1 MLQTQEGPRAGGEEL
16 AQEDEQANSSSVPVS
31 LAREP
36 RRAVPSSGDSAL
48 LSVWGRLPEVTTPP
62 PVRGR

>member
-36 RRAVPSSGDSAL
+36 RRAVPSGGDSAL
-48 LSVWGRLPEVTTPP
+48 LSVWGTEVTTPP